1 MSLRSPVHVLRRS
14 TSQAVRD
21 QATLPLRSLILD
33 RCSTPPFLSGLLAAF
48 VFPTIT
54 DLRLDDVRPDSVDAV
69 LPVLRE
75 CAPNVVHLQL
85 SFHGRLLIGSSRSE
99 RDTRGEISK
108 VRFPLDVISPS
119 CSPRNLLGL
128 FCAQGGFPDLPALQ
142 SVHLTAPMN
151 HLPAI
156 LEPLSASSYLR
167 DLTIRGSAYLPPDEA
182 VVQSVLTLARARP
195 SLTLS
200 FLWQM
205 YTNPRRSR
213 KQESLIL
220 EEMRDQLLLIFAEL
234 REEGRLRFVRYK
246 DTQRQMSMRGTTELE
261 EF

>member
-108 VRFPLDVISPS
+108 
-119 CSPRNLLGL
+119 
-128 FCAQGGFPDLPALQ
+128 GGFPDLPALQ